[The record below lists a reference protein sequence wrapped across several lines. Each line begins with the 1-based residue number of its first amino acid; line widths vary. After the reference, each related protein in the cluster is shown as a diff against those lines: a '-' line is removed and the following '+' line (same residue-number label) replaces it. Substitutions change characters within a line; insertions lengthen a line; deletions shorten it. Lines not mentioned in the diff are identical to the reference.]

1 MKIAF
6 VVQRYGA
13 EILGGSEY
21 HCRLI
26 AERLAGKLHAE
37 LKYGNIQDILA
48 SGLHPFL
55 TRFLDQVN
63 ALGSGIS
70 RDFLLPG

>member
-1 MKIAF
+1 MLF
-6 VVQRYGA
+6 R
-13 EILGGSEY
+13 S
-21 HCRLI
+21 
-26 AERLAGKLHAE
+26 KLHAE
-37 LKYGNIQDILA
+37 LKYGSIQDILA